1 MGNNAPRVILG
12 ERKTDSWKDNK
23 GYKDDS
29 KEGERKQTPL
39 NSPSTFGSL
48 NVASSAVGGGKRGV
62 LE

>member
-29 KEGERKQTPL
+29 KEGGGANRP
-39 NSPSTFGSL
+39 PSTPPPHL
-48 NVASSAVGGGKRGV
+48 DP
-62 LE
+62 